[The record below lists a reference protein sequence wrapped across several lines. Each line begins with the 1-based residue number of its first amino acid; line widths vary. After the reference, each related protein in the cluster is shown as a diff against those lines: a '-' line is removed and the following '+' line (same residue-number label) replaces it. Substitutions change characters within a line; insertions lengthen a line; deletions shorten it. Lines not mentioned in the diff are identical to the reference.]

1 MINVDCIALSL
12 VQRVTRAG
20 SPGFQIFNR
29 QPESY
34 CVAVIKS
41 LLPLTALLMG
51 SAFLVFAGGVNGLIL
66 PIRGEAE
73 GFTAASLGLLGTGWA
88 VGYVAGC
95 LRTPVLVAR
104 VGHIRAFGAM
114 CSIAAIAVLLSLLL
128 ITPWVWIPVRALSGF
143 CFAGAAMIVESWLNE
158 RSDAKSRGRVFGIY
172 TMVNLAATTAGQ
184 MVLTLGDATGFLF
197 FVLAAM
203 VYCMAL
209 LPTAISATTTPR
221 PLTKVSLDLRKLWRN
236 SPIAVF
242 AVLMVGVSNA
252 SFGTLA
258 AVYGAR
264 IGLSLADIALF
275 ASLPILAGAASQ
287 IPVGIASDRFDRR
300 KVLIAV
306 AVVAILT
313 DSLFLFTGPRQPGVV
328 LALAGM
334 FGATV
339 FAMYPLI
346 VAHANDHA
354 EPGAFIQVSGGL
366 LLVYGIGSIFGPTMA
381 GFAMTSFDE
390 TMLFAVTGGAHVLLV
405 LFALLR
411 LSIAPAVSSADKVVF
426 QAKPLARASTPET
439 VALAANQAVLDAEQ
453 PQTRSKDHE
462 RLQEGRE

>member
-1 MINVDCIALSL
+1 MIRN
-12 VQRVTRAG
+12 
-20 SPGFQIFNR
+20 
-29 QPESY
+29 
-34 CVAVIKS
+34 

-51 SAFLVFAGGVNGLIL
+51 SSFLLFAGGVNSLIL

-95 LRTPVLVAR
+95 LRTPGLVAR

-114 CSIAAIAVLLSLLL
+114 CAIAAIAVLISLVL

-158 RSDAKSRGRVFGIY
+158 RADAKSRGRVFGIY
-172 TMVNLAATTAGQ
+172 TMVNLGATTAGQ
-184 MVLTLGDATGFLF
+184 MVLTLGDTNGYLF

-203 VYCMAL
+203 VYCLAL

-221 PLTKVSLDLRKLWRN
+221 PLTQAKLDLSKLWKN

-258 AVYGAR
+258 AVYAAR
-264 IGLSLADIALF
+264 IGLSLNEIALF
-275 ASLPILAGAASQ
+275 ASIPILAGAACQ

-306 AVVAILT
+306 TIIATLADV
-313 DSLFLFTGPRQPGVV
+313 LFLSVEVPPPA
-328 LALAGM
+328 LALAM
-334 FGATV
+334 SALFGATV
-339 FAMYPLI
+339 FAMYPII
-346 VAHANDHA
+346 VEHANDHA
-354 EPGAFIQVSGGL
+354 ESGSFIQVSGGL
-366 LLVYGIGSIFGPTMA
+366 LLVFGIGSIVGPTVA
-381 GFAMTSFDE
+381 GFVMTRFGAS
-390 TMLFAVTGGAHVLLV
+390 TLFAVTGAVHLSLI

-411 LSIAPAVSSADKVVF
+411 LRIAPAVASKDKVAF

-439 VALAANQAVLDAEQ
+439 AALSADPEELNADQ
-453 PQTRSKDHE
+453 PKRYDDDPTLRS
-462 RLQEGRE
+462 QE

>member
-1 MINVDCIALSL
+1 MV
-12 VQRVTRAG
+12 R
-20 SPGFQIFNR
+20 
-29 QPESY
+29 
-34 CVAVIKS
+34 S
-41 LLPLTALLMG
+41 LLPLSALLMG
-51 SAFLVFAGGVNGLIL
+51 SAFLLFAGGVNELIL

-95 LRTPVLVAR
+95 MRTPALVAR

-114 CSIAAIAVLLSLLL
+114 CAIAAIAVLLSLVL

-158 RSDAKSRGRVFGIY
+158 RADASSRGRIFGIY

-184 MVLTLGDATGFLF
+184 MVLTLGDSNGYFF

-203 VYCMAL
+203 VYCLAL

-221 PLTKVSLDLRKLWRN
+221 PLTQVSLDLRGLWKN

-252 SFGTLA
+252 AFGTLA
-258 AVYGAR
+258 AVYAAR
-264 IGLSLADIALF
+264 IQLELDDIAFF
-275 ASLPILAGAASQ
+275 ASIPILAGAAMQ
-287 IPVGIASDRFDRR
+287 IPVGIASDKFDRR
-300 KVLIAV
+300 KVLIGVTVFALL
-306 AVVAILT
+306 ADA
-313 DSLFLFTGPRQPGVV
+313 LFLFTGATQPLVV
-328 LALAGM
+328 LALSAL

-339 FAMYPLI
+339 FSMYPVI

-354 EPGAFIQVSGGL
+354 EPGTFIQVSGGL
-366 LLVYGIGSIFGPTMA
+366 LLVFGIGSIVGPTVA
-381 GFAMTSFDE
+381 GFAMTSFGA
-390 TMLFAVTGGAHVLLV
+390 TSLFAITGVAHILLV

-411 LSIAPAVSSADKVVF
+411 LKIAPPVTAENKALF
-426 QAKPLARASTPET
+426 QAKPLARGSTPET
-439 VALAANQAVLDAEQ
+439 AALAADQSELDADQ
-453 PQTRSKDHE
+453 PSQKPTSTPPAENDPKE
-462 RLQEGRE
+462 